1 MAVNV
6 SGQQFVLK
14 EFPLLVAGII
24 KETGIPA
31 AMLELEITESVV
43 MKDEEWAEQA
53 LAQLKA
59 LGVQLAIDDFGTGY
73 SSLAYLTKLP
83 VQIIKLDRTF
93 IDGLG
98 AAGSND
104 AIVALTVQL
113 AHRLNL
119 TVVAEGVETPEALD
133 ALKRLGCDA
142 AQGYWVC
149 RPAPGAEVTRFLAG
163 ESASRDGSRAGH
175 LL

>member
-1 MAVNV
+1 VRAALEA
-6 SGQQFVLK
+6 SHLPAQQLQ
-14 EFPLLVAGII
+14 
-24 KETGIPA
+24 
-31 AMLELEITESVV
+31 LEVTES
-43 MKDEEWAEQA
+43 
-53 LAQLKA
+53 LAAQDVDVIAQLHALKA
-59 LGVQLAIDDFGTGY
+59 LGLTLALDDFGTGY